1 MKSSYTQGTTT
12 LLLPLLAFGLALAS
26 LAAKV
31 GWATAH
37 LAPSMPVEHSTALPV
52 GLILPVT
59 LAQTISVE
67 RAQAGQPIEARIM
80 QDVPL
85 TLHDKIPAKSRI
97 SGAIVSVMKAADEH
111 GAELSLRFDKIE
123 INKDRIPTLSSLRVM
138 ASREAVRQAQT
149 PLTGADGGTPTG
161 WADTVQIGGDIRFG
175 DSGKVR
181 SRFKQTVG
189 KGITGGVLVHVNAR
203 PGTDCDGPVNGDDR
217 LQALW
222 VFSSDAC
229 GVYGMSK
236 VEIAHSGK
244 TDPVGVITLKFEKAD
259 AKLDAGTAM
268 LLRVVAPP
276 PAK

>member
-1 MKSSYTQGTTT
+1 MKSSRTQRVWLATGI
-12 LLLPLLAFGLALAS
+12 LLLLGFACAIVSSAGIDPIS
-26 LAAKV
+26 
-31 GWATAH
+31 AH
-37 LAPSMPVEHSTALPV
+37 LVPGMPVEHSTALPV

-67 RAQAGQPIEARIM
+67 HAQPGQPIEARVM

-97 SGAIVSVMKAADEH
+97 SGAIVAVMKVADEH
-111 GAELSLRFDKIE
+111 GVELSLRFDKVE
-123 INKDRIPTLSSLRVM
+123 IKKDMIPTLTSLRVM

-189 KGITGGVLVHVNAR
+189 KGISGGVLVHLNAR

-229 GVYGMSK
+229 GVYGISK
-236 VEIAHSGK
+236 VEISHSGK
-244 TDPVGVITLKFEKAD
+244 TGPVGVITLKFEKAD

-268 LLRVVAPP
+268 LLRVVVP
-276 PAK
+276 K

>member
-1 MKSSYTQGTTT
+1 MKSSHTQRVWLTAT
-12 LLLPLLAFGLALAS
+12 LLLPILAASFALAS
-26 LAAKV
+26 LASV
-31 GWATAH
+31 GPVAA
-37 LAPSMPVEHSTALPV
+37 SGMPVEHSTALPV

-67 RAQAGQPIEARIM
+67 HAKAGQPIEARVM

-85 TLHDKIPAKSRI
+85 TLHDKISAKSRI
-97 SGAIVSVMKAADEH
+97 SGAIVSVVKAADEH
-111 GAELSLRFDKIE
+111 GVELSLRFDKVE
-123 INKDRIPTLSSLRVM
+123 YNKEMIPTLTTLRVM

-149 PLTGADGGTPTG
+149 PLMGADGGTPTG

-189 KGITGGVLVHVNAR
+189 KGIAGGVLVHVNAR

-229 GVYGMSK
+229 GVYGISK
-236 VEIAHSGK
+236 AEIAHSGK
-244 TDPVGVITLKFEKAD
+244 TDPVGVITLKLEKTD
-259 AKLDAGTAM
+259 AKVDAGTAM
-268 LLRVVAPP
+268 LLRVVASPQP
-276 PAK
+276 VK

>member
-1 MKSSYTQGTTT
+1 MAGHPY
-12 LLLPLLAFGLALAS
+12 FAS
-26 LAAKV
+26 LGV
-31 GWATAH
+31 CLRNSLVSWNWPYIAH
-37 LAPSMPVEHSTALPV
+37 LAPGMPVEHSTALPV

-67 RAQAGQPIEARIM
+67 HAQLGQPIEARIM

-97 SGAIVSVMKAADEH
+97 SGAIVAVMKAADEH
-111 GAELSLRFDKIE
+111 GVELSLRFDKIE
-123 INKDRIPTLSSLRVM
+123 INKDMIPTLSSLRVM

-189 KGITGGVLVHVNAR
+189 KGITGGVLVHLNAR

-217 LQALW
+217 LQAL
-222 VFSSDAC
+222 VGILLGCMRRVRNFQGGNRPQRENRSCGSDYPQVRKSRRQTRRRDRHAAACCRSDSS
-229 GVYGMSK
+229 
-236 VEIAHSGK
+236 
-244 TDPVGVITLKFEKAD
+244 T
-259 AKLDAGTAM
+259 
-268 LLRVVAPP
+268 
-276 PAK
+276 

>member
-1 MKSSYTQGTTT
+1 MKRSYTQRIWLTTT
-12 LLLPLLAFGLALAS
+12 LLLPLLAFGIALAS
-26 LAAKV
+26 LARVAP
-31 GWATAH
+31 ATAH
-37 LAPSMPVEHSTALPV
+37 IALGMPVEHSTALPL

-67 RAQAGQPIEARIM
+67 HAQAGQPIEARIM

-97 SGAIVSVMKAADEH
+97 SGAIVAVTKAADEH
-111 GAELSLRFDKIE
+111 GVELSLRFDKVE
-123 INKDRIPTLSSLRVM
+123 FNKDMIPTLTSLRVM
-138 ASREAVRQAQT
+138 ASREAVREAQT
-149 PLTGADGGTPTG
+149 PSTGADGGTPTG
-161 WADTVQIGGDIRFG
+161 WADTVQIGGDNRFG
-175 DSGKVR
+175 DGGKVR

-189 KGITGGVLVHVNAR
+189 KGIAGGVLVHVHAR

-229 GVYGMSK
+229 GVYGISK

-268 LLRVVAPP
+268 LLRVVAP
-276 PAK
+276 K

>member
-1 MKSSYTQGTTT
+1 M
-12 LLLPLLAFGLALAS
+12 P
-26 LAAKV
+26 
-31 GWATAH
+31 AH
-37 LAPSMPVEHSTALPV
+37 LAPGMPVEHSAALPI

-59 LAQTISVE
+59 LAQTISVGH
-67 RAQAGQPIEARIM
+67 AQPGQPIEARIM

-85 TLHDKIPAKSRI
+85 TLHDKIPANSRI
-97 SGAIVSVMKAADEH
+97 SGAIVSVTKAADER
-111 GAELSLRFDKIE
+111 GIKLSLRFDKVE
-123 INKDRIPTLSSLRVM
+123 FNKDMTPMLTSLRVM

-149 PLTGADGGTPTG
+149 PLTGADGGTPNG

-175 DSGKVR
+175 DAGKVR

-229 GVYGMSK
+229 GVYGISN
-236 VEIAHSGK
+236 VEIARTGQ
-244 TDPVGVITLKFEKAD
+244 TGPAGVITLKFEKAD

-268 LLRVVAPP
+268 LLRVVAPQ

>member
-1 MKSSYTQGTTT
+1 MKSSHTQRVWLVAGIFLS
-12 LLLPLLAFGLALAS
+12 LLGFACAMVSSARIDPMPTR
-26 LAAKV
+26 V
-31 GWATAH
+31 
-37 LAPSMPVEHSTALPV
+37 APGMPVEHSTALPV

-67 RAQAGQPIEARIM
+67 HAQVGQPIEARIM

-85 TLHDKIPAKSRI
+85 TLHEKIPAKSRV
-97 SGAIVSVMKAADEH
+97 SGAIASVMKAADEH
-111 GAELSLRFDKIE
+111 GVELSLRFDKVE
-123 INKDRIPTLSSLRVM
+123 INKDMIPTPSCLRVM

-189 KGITGGVLVHVNAR
+189 KGISGGVLVHLNAR

-229 GVYGMSK
+229 GVYGISK
-236 VEIAHSGK
+236 VEISHSGK
-244 TDPVGVITLKFEKAD
+244 TGPVGVITLKFEKAD

-268 LLRVVAPP
+268 LLRVVVP
-276 PAK
+276 K

>member
-1 MKSSYTQGTTT
+1 MKSSRTQRVWLATGI
-12 LLLPLLAFGLALAS
+12 LLLLGFACAIVSSAGIDPIS
-26 LAAKV
+26 
-31 GWATAH
+31 AH
-37 LAPSMPVEHSTALPV
+37 LAPGMPVEHSTALPV

-67 RAQAGQPIEARIM
+67 HAQPGQPIEARVM

-97 SGAIVSVMKAADEH
+97 SGAIVAVMKAADEH
-111 GAELSLRFDKIE
+111 GVELSLRFDKVE
-123 INKDRIPTLSSLRVM
+123 IKKDMIPTLTSLRVM

-189 KGITGGVLVHVNAR
+189 KGITGGVLVHLNAR

-229 GVYGMSK
+229 GVYGISK
-236 VEIAHSGK
+236 VEISHSGK
-244 TDPVGVITLKFEKAD
+244 TGPVGVITLKFEKAD

-268 LLRVVAPP
+268 LLRVVVP
-276 PAK
+276 K